1 MNDATNPGAA
11 ADPRQEMALTE
22 AEVAQLLPTLPGWGA
37 EGKAIT
43 KTFRFRDHYET
54 MAFVNA
60 LAWISHRADHHPDL
74 AVGYNECKV
83 SYTTHWLGGLSRKD
97 FACAAKADALFSG

>member
-1 MNDATNPGAA
+1 MNEA
-11 ADPRQEMALTE
+11 ADPGPAADARQEMALTP
-22 AEVAQLLPTLPGWGA
+22 AEVAQLLPTLPGWVG
-37 EGKAIT
+37 EGKTIS

-60 LAWISHRADHHPDL
+60 LAWVSHRVDHHPDL

-97 FACAAKADALFSG
+97 FMCAAKAEALFTG